1 MVSEPSDHPDHH
13 DRSGPLAGP
22 LAAAGVSASARDQ
35 DESSRPAPAS
45 ARVSAKLVVAGG
57 LGVGKTTL
65 IGAVSE
71 IPPVSTDTWLTAAS
85 ASVDPLDVGTGKTRT
100 TVGMDFGRRTLP
112 GGIQL
117 MLFGTPGQA
126 RFRFLWDDLCRG
138 ALGALVLLDV
148 RNLASSFD
156 AIGFCEDAG
165 LPYVAAVNLF
175 DTAPHHPLT
184 EVREAAQLPEGVPL
198 IEVDARQRPSVVQA
212 LAATVEH
219 TLTTLT
225 TPAPTTAL
233 ANSTATRST
242 AAGTY
247 PGDRT

>member
-1 MVSEPSDHPDHH
+1 MASAPSDRPDHH
-13 DRSGPLAGP
+13 DRCGP
-22 LAAAGVSASARDQ
+22 LAAAGVKLSARDQ
-35 DESSRPAPAS
+35 DESARPAP
-45 ARVSAKLVVAGG
+45 ARVSAKIVVAGG
-57 LGVGKTTL
+57 FGVGKTTL

-71 IPPVSTDTWLTAAS
+71 IPPVSTDTWLTVAS

-156 AIGFCEDAG
+156 AIGFCEEAG

-175 DTAPHHPLT
+175 DAAPSYPLT
-184 EVREAAQLPEGVPL
+184 EVRDAAQLPAGVPL
-198 IEVDARQRPSVVQA
+198 IEVDARQGPSAVQA

-225 TPAPTTAL
+225 TPTDTTA
-233 ANSTATRST
+233 AAASGA
-242 AAGTY
+242 AVAGTY
-247 PGDRT
+247 PGVRS

>member
-1 MVSEPSDHPDHH
+1 V
-13 DRSGPLAGP
+13 
-22 LAAAGVSASARDQ
+22 
-35 DESSRPAPAS
+35 
-45 ARVSAKLVVAGG
+45 RVSAKIVVAGG
-57 LGVGKTTL
+57 FGVGKTTL

-71 IPPVSTDTWLTAAS
+71 IPPISTDTWLTVAS

-112 GGIQL
+112 GGIGL

-148 RNLASSFD
+148 RNLASSYD
-156 AIGFCEDAG
+156 AINFCDDTR

-175 DTAPHHPLT
+175 DTAPHYPLT
-184 EVREAAQLPEGVPL
+184 EVRDAARLPDRVPL
-198 IEVDARQRPSVVQA
+198 IEVDARQRTSVVRA

-219 TLTTLT
+219 TLTLT
-225 TPAPTTAL
+225 TPTETTASAGL
-233 ANSTATRST
+233 GST

-247 PGDRT
+247 PGDHS

>member
-1 MVSEPSDHPDHH
+1 MASAPSDRPDHH
-13 DRSGPLAGP
+13 DRSGPLA
-22 LAAAGVSASARDQ
+22 AAGVSVSARDHG
-35 DESSRPAPAS
+35 ESSRSVP
-45 ARVSAKLVVAGG
+45 ARVSAKIVVAGG
-57 LGVGKTTL
+57 FGVGKTTL

-71 IPPVSTDTWLTAAS
+71 ISPISTDTWLTVAS
-85 ASVDPLDVGTGKTRT
+85 ARVDPLDVGTGKTRT

-156 AIGFCEDAG
+156 AIGFCEEAG

-175 DTAPHHPLT
+175 DTAPHYPLP
-184 EVREAAQLPEGVPL
+184 EVRDAARLPEGVPL
-198 IEVDARQRPSVVQA
+198 IEVDARQRPSAVQA
-212 LAATVEH
+212 LVATVEH

-225 TPAPTTAL
+225 SPIDTA
-233 ANSTATRST
+233 ASAASGAT
-242 AAGTY
+242 AAGMY
-247 PGDRT
+247 PGVRS